1 MPPVEVVPPPPPR
14 SLNLYTLEDGLQT
27 LLDAAEMVTPEEQ
40 AEFAADLEAAL
51 AATVQKR
58 DRVGWFMAHL
68 EGQTALAAAEIKRL
82 QARKAFFEAVLERV
96 ETSVVRTIYNLE
108 VDAKGR
114 YKTLEGDTVSFS
126 VRRCPAT
133 VAITDE
139 AAVPVAYKSVSITL
153 PALTWEA
160 LLESLDIESRTKLLD
175 EVRRPDA
182 SVSKA
187 LLKAAIEADAPDWK
201 ERLKGEG
208 ALPVSV
214 ESVPGAALV
223 AGGMTKMP
231 LKHLAEP
238 GWCAMPARRP

>member
-1 MPPVEVVPPPPPR
+1 MATPILALIPPVEMISPPRPR

-27 LLDAAEMVTPEEQ
+27 LLDTAEMVTPEEQ

-96 ETSVVRTIYNLE
+96 ETSVVRTIYNLG

-114 YKTLEGDTVSFS
+114 YRKLEGDTVSFS

-139 AAVPVAYKSVSITL
+139 AAVPVAYKSLSITL
-153 PALTWEA
+153 PAITWEA
-160 LLESLDIESRTKLLD
+160 LLDSLDIEARTKLLD
-175 EVRRPDA
+175 EVRRPDS
-182 SVSKA
+182 SVSKT

-201 ERLKGEG
+201 ERLREEG

-214 ESVPGAALV
+214 ESVPGAAIVPGGLSLV
-223 AGGMTKMP
+223 RK
-231 LKHLAEP
+231 
-238 GWCAMPARRP
+238 

>member
-1 MPPVEVVPPPPPR
+1 MATPILALMPPVEMISPPPPR
-14 SLNLYTLEDGLQT
+14 SPSLYTLEDGLQT
-27 LLDAAEMVTPEEQ
+27 LLDTAEMVTPEEQ

-58 DRVGWFMAHL
+58 DRVGWFMAHI

-82 QARKAFFEAVLERV
+82 QTRKAFFEAVLERV
-96 ETSVVRTIYNLE
+96 ETSVVRTIYNLG
-108 VDAKGR
+108 VDAKGKYR
-114 YKTLEGDTVSFS
+114 TLEGDTVSFS

-139 AAVPVAYKSVSITL
+139 ATVPAAYKSVSITL

-160 LLESLDIESRTKLLD
+160 LLDALDIETRVKVLD
-175 EVRRPDA
+175 EVKRPDS
-182 SVSKA
+182 SVSKT
-187 LLKAAIEADAPDWK
+187 LLKAAIEAGAPDWK

-214 ESVPGAALV
+214 PSVPGAAIV
-223 AGGMTKMP
+223 AGG
-231 LKHLAEP
+231 LSLV
-238 GWCAMPARRP
+238 RR